1 MFYLKSII
9 AYNFHLINNL
19 FFSDFD
25 SSFRAELYK
34 RLSHLLIYYFQYF
47 LSLEKLL
54 IIFSL
59 LFKLILIYTDMAYC
73 TIILVILLI
82 LHSLSF
88 HGSHSLEITLVQT
101 LNSRHHE
108 EFEYGLL
115 STCPFKTLDLTFQAP
130 RYT

>member
-1 MFYLKSII
+1 MTKS
-9 AYNFHLINNL
+9 LVNL
-19 FFSDFD
+19 
-25 SSFRAELYK
+25 L
-34 RLSHLLIYYFQYF
+34 LS
-47 LSLEKLL
+47 
-54 IIFSL
+54 IFSL
-59 LFKLILIYTDMAYC
+59 FGETPDNFQSTIQAYTYVAYC
-73 TIILVILLI
+73 TIILVILFI
-82 LHSLSF
+82 LHTLSF